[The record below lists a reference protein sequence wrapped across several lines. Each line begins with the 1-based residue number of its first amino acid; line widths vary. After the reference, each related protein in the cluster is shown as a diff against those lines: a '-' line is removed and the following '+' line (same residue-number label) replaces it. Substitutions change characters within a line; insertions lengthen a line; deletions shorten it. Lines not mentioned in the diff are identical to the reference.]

1 MMQFGQGGKKDEAS
15 DEPARRLSAALG
27 SRSVVLVGMPGCGKS
42 AVGRRL
48 APRLGIP
55 FVDADE
61 EIERAAGKPITDI
74 FKDHGEPYFRDGER
88 ARDRPSARRRP
99 TGAGDRRRRVHE
111 WPRRATTSADSGISV
126 WLKAELP
133 LLMRRVL
140 KKNNRPLLMNDPEAS
155 MKRLMTIRYP
165 VYATADITVES
176 REVPHEVDRRRGDE
190 CVDRAPHAEG
200 RRGCGAEPGRGDMSF
215 GKPLAT
221 LGRA

>member
-1 MMQFGQGGKKDEAS
+1 MMRFGQGGKKDEAG
-15 DEPARRLSAALG
+15 DEPARRLCAALD

-88 ARDRPSARRRP
+88 RVIARLLAAGPQVLATGGGAFMVAETRDNIRRF
-99 TGAGDRRRRVHE
+99 G
-111 WPRRATTSADSGISV
+111 GISV

-155 MKRLMTIRYP
+155 MKRLMAIRYP

-176 REVPHEVDRRRGDE
+176 REVPHEVVVGEVMNALTERLMQKEDADAGLN
-190 CVDRAPHAEG
+190 
-200 RRGCGAEPGRGDMSF
+200 PGE
-215 GKPLAT
+215 AT
-221 LGRA
+221 

>member
-1 MMQFGQGGKKDEAS
+1 MRFGQGGKKDEGG
-15 DEPARRLSAALG
+15 DEPARRVCAALG

-88 ARDRPSARRRP
+88 RVIARLLAAGPQVLA
-99 TGAGDRRRRVHE
+99 TGGGAFMVAETRDNISR
-111 WPRRATTSADSGISV
+111 SGISV

-155 MKRLMTIRYP
+155 MKRLMAIRYP

-176 REVPHEVDRRRGDE
+176 REVPHEVVVGE
-190 CVDRAPHAEG
+190 VMHALTARLMPKE
-200 RRGCGAEPGRGDMSF
+200 AADAALNPGE
-215 GKPLAT
+215 AT
-221 LGRA
+221 